1 MRLRQPEGTEYRA
14 FHLRS
19 TEKTFKTKRN
29 GASARIKI
37 CVLWTERG
45 NWTKLN
51 GFTWASRPILPLF
64 KTCSESKW
72 THVIFKQIAPLEWTS
87 HCQGEIVGRYY
98 YVLNSPFHPFDNPSY
113 TIALWWT
120 IERLSWALWALG
132 SGLMTV
138 LQEGIYVFKQA
149 PCPSVRT
156 ARQKNALVFK
166 Q

>member
-1 MRLRQPEGTEYRA
+1 MR
-14 FHLRS
+14 
-19 TEKTFKTKRN
+19 
-29 GASARIKI
+29 
-37 CVLWTERG
+37 
-45 NWTKLN
+45 
-51 GFTWASRPILPLF
+51 
-64 KTCSESKW
+64 
-72 THVIFKQIAPLEWTS
+72 TS

-113 TIALWWT
+113 TMALWWT

-156 ARQKNALVFK
+156 ARQKNALVFYTIILQEILYFLK
-166 Q
+166 YYFFAWFAGLEIIALIKWKVLRHPLRLDREIKIGYYQTRGAHSHPHQASIMGYRYQYKGRFRI

>member
-1 MRLRQPEGTEYRA
+1 MN
-14 FHLRS
+14 RS
-19 TEKTFKTKRN
+19 AKR
-29 GASARIKI
+29 GY
-37 CVLWTERG
+37 
-45 NWTKLN
+45 WTKLN

-72 THVIFKQIAPLEWTS
+72 THVIFKQILSSFEWTS
-87 HCQGEIVGRYY
+87 HCQGEIVGRYYY

-156 ARQKNALVFK
+156 ARQKNALVF
-166 Q
+166 QTIILQEILYFLLLFFRMVCRAWNHSLD